1 MTAVCYNSCAKMDR
15 IGEVKK
21 VMKFSVDNEFVTK
34 KVKKNAKKRLRIF
47 GRLK

>member
-1 MTAVCYNSCAKMDR
+1 MDR

-34 KVKKNAKKRLRIF
+34 KVKENAKKMLRIF

>member
-1 MTAVCYNSCAKMDR
+1 MGQ

-34 KVKKNAKKRLRIF
+34 KVKENAKKMLRIF